1 MGVRFRRSFIGLRP
15 AAVEA
20 FLSELQDRL
29 ARERHAHVTRL
40 ETLQAQVAGVRQR
53 LRQVEQDLAA
63 EREEQRALMAS
74 IRTMESHGQMR
85 IQQATASF
93 EAEEAAVFAEVT
105 HRQAFLGSRRALVEE
120 ARAAFVRQVDHFR
133 RMLQEMPRAEE
144 AVSRDAAPAA
154 AASAG
159 TLPRA
164 PESAQPDAAQDG
176 RATLPSRSEA
186 LPRSAHR

>member
-20 FLSELQDRL
+20 FLSELEDRL

-40 ETLQAQVAGVRQR
+40 EALQAQVAGVRQR
-53 LRQVEQDLAA
+53 LRQVEQELAA

-85 IQQATASF
+85 IQQAVDAF

-105 HRQAFLGSRRALVEE
+105 HRQAMLGSRRALVDE
-120 ARAAFVRQVDHFR
+120 ARAAFLRQVDHFR
-133 RMLQEMPRAEE
+133 RMLQEMPRAEDV
-144 AVSRDAAPAA
+144 VSRDAAPAA
-154 AASAG
+154 AAPAG
-159 TLPRA
+159 TRTRA
-164 PESAQPDAAQDG
+164 PESAQPEAAQDS
-176 RATLPSRSEA
+176 RAIFPSRSEA
-186 LPRSAHR
+186 LPRSANR